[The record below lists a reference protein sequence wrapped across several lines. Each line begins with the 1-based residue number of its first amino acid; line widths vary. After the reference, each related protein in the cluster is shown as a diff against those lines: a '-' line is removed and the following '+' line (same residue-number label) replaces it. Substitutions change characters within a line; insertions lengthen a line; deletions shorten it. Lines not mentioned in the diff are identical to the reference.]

1 MGECELKRLFDV
13 VISGLSILMLSP
25 LLLLI
30 ILLLRITG
38 EGEVFF
44 SQERI
49 GKGGSLFYLHKFAT
63 MLKDSPNIGSG
74 TLTIQND
81 PRILPLGNFLRKTK
95 INELPQLF
103 NILKGDM
110 SIVGP
115 RPQSLRNFLAFSEDV
130 QKNIKLISPGLT
142 GLGSIFFSDEEEML
156 TSAVNHDEFYDSVIM
171 PYKGLLETWYVN
183 NASFIID
190 LKIVYVTALKIIF
203 PKLKPNLSNF
213 FAGMPDP
220 PKELQKFQGS

>member
-1 MGECELKRLFDV
+1 MQRLFDFF
-13 VISGLSILMLSP
+13 ISGLSILVLSP
-25 LLLLI
+25 LLLPI

-44 SQERI
+44 SQERM
-49 GKGGSLFYLHKFAT
+49 GKGGSLFSLHKFAT

-74 TLTIQND
+74 TLTVQND
-81 PRILPLGNFLRKTK
+81 PRILPLGHFLRKTK

-103 NILKGDM
+103 NVFKGDM

-115 RPQSLRNFLAFSEDV
+115 RPQSSRNFSAFSEDV
-130 QKNIKLISPGLT
+130 QKNIMLVSPGLT
-142 GLGSIFFSDEEEML
+142 GLGSIFFSDEEAML
-156 TSAVNHDEFYDSVIM
+156 TSSVNHDEFYDSVIM
-171 PYKGLLETWYVN
+171 LYKGQLETWYVN
-183 NASFIID
+183 HTTILVD

-203 PKLKPNLSNF
+203 PKQRLNLSKF
-213 FAGMPDP
+213 FDGMPNP

>member
-1 MGECELKRLFDV
+1 MQRLFDL
-13 VISGLSILMLSP
+13 VISGLSILVLSP
-25 LLLLI
+25 LLLPI

-44 SQERI
+44 SQDRM
-49 GKGGSLFYLHKFAT
+49 GKGGSLFSLHKFAT

-74 TLTIQND
+74 TLTVQND

-103 NILKGDM
+103 NVFKGDM

-115 RPQSLRNFLAFSEDV
+115 RPQSSRNFSAFSEDV
-130 QKNIKLISPGLT
+130 QKNIMLVSPGLT
-142 GLGSIFFSDEEEML
+142 GLGSIFFSDEEAML

-171 PYKGLLETWYVN
+171 PYKGQLETWYVN
-183 NASFIID
+183 HTTILID

-203 PKLKPNLSNF
+203 PNLRLNLSKF
-213 FAGMPDP
+213 FDGMPNP
-220 PKELQKFQGS
+220 PKELQKFQVS

>member
-1 MGECELKRLFDV
+1 MQRLFDL
-13 VISGLSILMLSP
+13 VISGLSILILSP
-25 LLLLI
+25 LLLPI

-44 SQERI
+44 SQDRM
-49 GKGGSLFYLHKFAT
+49 GKGGSLFSLHKFAT

-74 TLTIQND
+74 TLTVQND

-103 NILKGDM
+103 NVFKGDM

-115 RPQSLRNFLAFSEDV
+115 RPQSARNFSAFSEDV
-130 QKNIKLISPGLT
+130 QKNIMLVSPGLT
-142 GLGSIFFSDEEEML
+142 GLGSIFFSDEEAML
-156 TSAVNHDEFYDSVIM
+156 TSSVNNDEFYDSVIM
-171 PYKGLLETWYVN
+171 PYKGQLETWYVN
-183 NASFIID
+183 HTTILID

-203 PKLKPNLSNF
+203 PNLRLNLSKF
-213 FAGMPDP
+213 FDGMPNP
-220 PKELQKFQGS
+220 PKELQKFQVS

>member
-1 MGECELKRLFDV
+1 MQRLFDL
-13 VISGLSILMLSP
+13 VISGLSILILSP
-25 LLLLI
+25 LLLPI

-44 SQERI
+44 SQERM
-49 GKGGSLFYLHKFAT
+49 GKGGSLFSLHKFAT

-74 TLTIQND
+74 TLTVQND

-103 NILKGDM
+103 NVFKGDM

-115 RPQSLRNFLAFSEDV
+115 RPQSSRNFSAFSEDV
-130 QKNIKLISPGLT
+130 QKNIILVSPGLS
-142 GLGSIFFSDEEEML
+142 GLGSIFFSDEEAML

-171 PYKGLLETWYVN
+171 PYKGQLETWYVN
-183 NASFIID
+183 HRTILID

-203 PKLKPNLSNF
+203 PKLRLNLSKF
-213 FAGMPDP
+213 FDGMPNP
-220 PKELQKFQGS
+220 PKELQKFQVS

>member
-1 MGECELKRLFDV
+1 MQRLFDL
-13 VISGLSILMLSP
+13 VISGLSILVLSP
-25 LLLLI
+25 LLLPI

-44 SQERI
+44 SQERM
-49 GKGGSLFYLHKFAT
+49 GKGGSLFSLHKFAT

-74 TLTIQND
+74 TLTVQND

-103 NILKGDM
+103 NVFKGDM

-115 RPQSLRNFLAFSEDV
+115 RPQSSRNFSAFSEDV
-130 QKNIKLISPGLT
+130 QKNIILVSPGLT
-142 GLGSIFFSDEEEML
+142 GLGSIFFSNEEAML

-171 PYKGLLETWYVN
+171 PYKGQLETWYVN
-183 NASFIID
+183 HATILID
-190 LKIVYVTALKIIF
+190 LKIIYVTALKIIF
-203 PKLKPNLSNF
+203 PKLGVNLSKF
-213 FAGMPDP
+213 FDGMPNP
-220 PKELQKFQGS
+220 PKELQKFQVS

>member
-1 MGECELKRLFDV
+1 MKRLFDI
-13 VISGLSILMLSP
+13 VISGLSILVLSP
-25 LLLLI
+25 LLLPI

-38 EGEVFF
+38 EGEIFF
-44 SQERI
+44 SQKRM
-49 GKGGSLFYLHKFAT
+49 GKGGSLFSLHKFAT

-74 TLTIQND
+74 TLTVQND

-103 NILKGDM
+103 NIFKGDM

-115 RPQSLRNFLAFSEDV
+115 RPQSSRNFLAFSADM
-130 QKNIKLISPGLT
+130 QKNIMLVSPGLT
-142 GLGSIFFSDEEEML
+142 GLGSIFFSDEEAML

-171 PYKGLLETWYVN
+171 PYKGQLETWYVN
-183 NASFIID
+183 HATFLID

-203 PKLKPNLSNF
+203 PKLKLNLSKF
-213 FAGMPDP
+213 FDGMPNP
-220 PKELQKFQGS
+220 PKELQKFQVS

>member
-1 MGECELKRLFDV
+1 MQRLFDL
-13 VISGLSILMLSP
+13 VISGLSILVLSP
-25 LLLLI
+25 LLLPI

-44 SQERI
+44 SQERM
-49 GKGGSLFYLHKFAT
+49 GKGGSLFSLHKFAT

-74 TLTIQND
+74 TLTVQND

-103 NILKGDM
+103 NVFKGDM

-115 RPQSLRNFLAFSEDV
+115 RPQSSRNFSAFSEDV
-130 QKNIKLISPGLT
+130 QKNIMLVSPGLT
-142 GLGSIFFSDEEEML
+142 GLGSIFFSDEEAML

-171 PYKGLLETWYVN
+171 PYKGQLETWYVN
-183 NASFIID
+183 HASILID

-203 PKLKPNLSNF
+203 PNLRLNLSKF
-213 FAGMPDP
+213 FDGMPNP
-220 PKELQKFQGS
+220 PKELQKFQVS

>member
-1 MGECELKRLFDV
+1 MQRLFDL
-13 VISGLSILMLSP
+13 VISGLSILVLSP
-25 LLLLI
+25 LLLPI

-44 SQERI
+44 SQERM
-49 GKGGSLFYLHKFAT
+49 GKGGSLFSLHKFAT

-74 TLTIQND
+74 TLTVQND

-103 NILKGDM
+103 NVFKGDM

-115 RPQSLRNFLAFSEDV
+115 RPQSSRNFSAFSEDV
-130 QKNIKLISPGLT
+130 QKNIMLVSPGLT
-142 GLGSIFFSDEEEML
+142 GLGSIFFSNEEAML

-171 PYKGLLETWYVN
+171 PYKGQLETWYVN
-183 NASFIID
+183 HATILID
-190 LKIVYVTALKIIF
+190 LKIIYVTALTIFF
-203 PKLKPNLSNF
+203 PKLRLNHSKF
-213 FAGMPDP
+213 FDGMPHP
-220 PKELQKFQGS
+220 PKELKKFQVS

>member
-1 MGECELKRLFDV
+1 MQRLFDL

-25 LLLLI
+25 LLLPI

-49 GKGGSLFYLHKFAT
+49 GKDGALFSLHKFAT

-74 TLTIQND
+74 TLTVQND
-81 PRILPLGNFLRKTK
+81 PRILPIGHFLRKTK

-103 NILKGDM
+103 NVFRGDM

-115 RPQSLRNFLAFSEDV
+115 RPQSARNFSAYTKDV
-130 QKNIKLISPGLT
+130 QKKIMVVSPGLT
-142 GLGSIFFSDEEEML
+142 GLGSIFFSDEEAML
-156 TSAVNHDEFYDSVIM
+156 TSSVNHDEFYDSVIM
-171 PYKGLLETWYVN
+171 SYKGQLETWYVKN
-183 NASFIID
+183 RNILID
-190 LKIVYVTALKIIF
+190 LKIIYVTTLKIIL
-203 PKLKPNLSNF
+203 PKLRLNLSKF
-213 FAGMPDP
+213 FDGVPSP

>member
-1 MGECELKRLFDV
+1 MRRLFDL
-13 VISGLSILMLSP
+13 VISGFSILVLSP
-25 LLLLI
+25 MLLPI

-44 SQERI
+44 SQERM
-49 GKGGSLFYLHKFAT
+49 GKGGSLFSLHKFAT

-74 TLTIQND
+74 TLTVQND

-103 NILKGDM
+103 NVFKGDM

-115 RPQSLRNFLAFSEDV
+115 RPQSPRNFSAFSEDV
-130 QKNIKLISPGLT
+130 QKNIMLVSPGLT
-142 GLGSIFFSDEEEML
+142 GLGSIFFSDEEAML
-156 TSAVNHDEFYDSVIM
+156 TSSVNHDEFYDLVIM
-171 PYKGLLETWYVN
+171 PYKGQLETWYVN
-183 NASFIID
+183 HMTILID

-203 PKLKPNLSNF
+203 PKLRLNLSKF
-213 FAGMPDP
+213 FDGMPNP
-220 PKELQKFQGS
+220 PKELHKFQVS

>member
-1 MGECELKRLFDV
+1 MQRLFDL
-13 VISGLSILMLSP
+13 VISGLSILVLSP
-25 LLLLI
+25 LLLPI

-44 SQERI
+44 SQERM
-49 GKGGSLFYLHKFAT
+49 GKGGSLFSLHKFAT

-74 TLTIQND
+74 TLTVQND

-103 NILKGDM
+103 NVFKGDM

-115 RPQSLRNFLAFSEDV
+115 RPQSSRNFSAFSEDV
-130 QKNIKLISPGLT
+130 QKNIILVSPGLT
-142 GLGSIFFSDEEEML
+142 GLGSIFFSNEEAML

-171 PYKGLLETWYVN
+171 PYKGQLETWYVDH
-183 NASFIID
+183 ATILID
-190 LKIVYVTALKIIF
+190 LKIIYVTALKIIF
-203 PKLKPNLSNF
+203 PKLRLNLSKF
-213 FAGMPDP
+213 FDGMPNP
-220 PKELQKFQGS
+220 PKELQKFQVS

>member
-1 MGECELKRLFDV
+1 MQRLFDL
-13 VISGLSILMLSP
+13 VISGLSILVLSP
-25 LLLLI
+25 LLLPI

-44 SQERI
+44 SQERM
-49 GKGGSLFYLHKFAT
+49 GKGGSLFSLHKFAT

-74 TLTIQND
+74 TLTVQND

-103 NILKGDM
+103 NVFKGDM

-115 RPQSLRNFLAFSEDV
+115 RPQSSRNFSAFSEDV
-130 QKNIKLISPGLT
+130 QKNIILVSPGLS
-142 GLGSIFFSDEEEML
+142 GLGSIFFSDEEAML

-171 PYKGLLETWYVN
+171 PYKGQLETWYVN
-183 NASFIID
+183 HRTILID

-203 PKLKPNLSNF
+203 PKLRLNLSKF
-213 FAGMPDP
+213 FDGMPNP
-220 PKELQKFQGS
+220 PKELQKFQVS

>member
-1 MGECELKRLFDV
+1 MQRLFDL
-13 VISGLSILMLSP
+13 VISGLSILVLSP
-25 LLLLI
+25 LLLPI

-44 SQERI
+44 SQDRM
-49 GKGGSLFYLHKFAT
+49 GKGGSLFSLHKCST
-63 MLKDSPNIGSG
+63 MLKDSPNIGYG
-74 TLTIQND
+74 TLTVQND

-103 NILKGDM
+103 NVFKGDM

-115 RPQSLRNFLAFSEDV
+115 RPQSARNFSAFSEDV
-130 QKNIKLISPGLT
+130 QKNIMLVSPGLT
-142 GLGSIFFSDEEEML
+142 GLGSIFFSDEEAML
-156 TSAVNHDEFYDSVIM
+156 TSAINHDEFYDSVIM
-171 PYKGLLETWYVN
+171 PYKGQLETWYVN
-183 NASFIID
+183 HATILID

-203 PKLKPNLSNF
+203 PKLSLNLSKF
-213 FAGMPDP
+213 FDGMPNP

>member
-1 MGECELKRLFDV
+1 MKRLFDL
-13 VISGLSILMLSP
+13 VISGLSILVLSP
-25 LLLLI
+25 LLLPI

-44 SQERI
+44 SQDRM
-49 GKGGSLFYLHKFAT
+49 GKGGSLFSLHKFAT

-103 NILKGDM
+103 NVFKGDM

-115 RPQSLRNFLAFSEDV
+115 RPQSLRNFSAFSEDV
-130 QKNIKLISPGLT
+130 QKNIVLVSPGLT
-142 GLGSIFFSDEEEML
+142 GLGSIFFSDEEAML
-156 TSAVNHDEFYDSVIM
+156 TSSVNHDEFYDSVIM
-171 PYKGLLETWYVN
+171 PYKGQLETWYVN
-183 NASFIID
+183 QATTLID

-203 PKLKPNLSNF
+203 PKLRLNLSKF
-213 FAGMPDP
+213 FDGMPNP
-220 PKELQKFQGS
+220 PKELQKFQVS

>member
-1 MGECELKRLFDV
+1 MQRLFDL
-13 VISGLSILMLSP
+13 VISGLSILVLSP
-25 LLLLI
+25 LLLPI

-44 SQERI
+44 SQERM
-49 GKGGSLFYLHKFAT
+49 GKGGSLFSLHKFAT

-74 TLTIQND
+74 TLTVQND

-103 NILKGDM
+103 NVLKGDM

-115 RPQSLRNFLAFSEDV
+115 RPQSSRNFSAFSEDV
-130 QKNIKLISPGLT
+130 QKNIMLVSPGLT
-142 GLGSIFFSDEEEML
+142 GLGSIFFSDEEAML

-171 PYKGLLETWYVN
+171 PYKGQLETWYVN
-183 NASFIID
+183 HASILID
-190 LKIVYVTALKIIF
+190 LKVVYVTALKIIF
-203 PKLKPNLSNF
+203 PKLKLNLSNF
-213 FAGMPDP
+213 FGGMPNP
-220 PKELQKFQGS
+220 PKELQKFQVS

>member
-1 MGECELKRLFDV
+1 MQRLFDLV
-13 VISGLSILMLSP
+13 LSGLSILVLSP
-25 LLLLI
+25 LLLPI
-30 ILLLRITG
+30 MLLLRITG

-49 GKGGSLFYLHKFAT
+49 GKGGSLFSLHKFAT

-74 TLTIQND
+74 TLTVQND

-103 NILKGDM
+103 NVFKGDM

-115 RPQSLRNFLAFSEDV
+115 RPQSPRNFSAFSEDV
-130 QKNIKLISPGLT
+130 QKNIMLVSPGLT
-142 GLGSIFFSDEEEML
+142 GLGSIFFSDEEAML
-156 TSAVNHDEFYDSVIM
+156 TSSVNNDEFYDSVIM
-171 PYKGLLETWYVN
+171 PYKGQLETWYVN
-183 NASFIID
+183 HTTILID

-203 PKLKPNLSNF
+203 PNLRLNLSKF
-213 FAGMPDP
+213 FDGMPNP
-220 PKELQKFQGS
+220 PKELQKFQVS

>member
-1 MGECELKRLFDV
+1 MQRLFDL
-13 VISGLSILMLSP
+13 VISGLSILVLSP
-25 LLLLI
+25 LLLPI

-44 SQERI
+44 SQDRM
-49 GKGGSLFYLHKFAT
+49 GKGGSLFSLHKFAT

-74 TLTIQND
+74 TLTVQND
-81 PRILPLGNFLRKTK
+81 PRILPLGHFLRKTK

-103 NILKGDM
+103 NVFKGDM

-115 RPQSLRNFLAFSEDV
+115 RPQSSRNFLAFSADV
-130 QKNIKLISPGLT
+130 QKNIILVSPGLT
-142 GLGSIFFSDEEEML
+142 GLGSIFFSDEEAML
-156 TSAVNHDEFYDSVIM
+156 TSSVNHDEFYDAVIM
-171 PYKGLLETWYVN
+171 PYKGQLETWYVN
-183 NASFIID
+183 HATILID

-203 PKLKPNLSNF
+203 PKLRLNLSKLF
-213 FAGMPDP
+213 DGMPNP

>member
-1 MGECELKRLFDV
+1 MQRLFDL
-13 VISGLSILMLSP
+13 VISGLSILVLSP
-25 LLLLI
+25 LLLPI

-44 SQERI
+44 SQERM
-49 GKGGSLFYLHKFAT
+49 GKGGSLFSLHKFAT

-103 NILKGDM
+103 NVFKGDM

-115 RPQSLRNFLAFSEDV
+115 RPQSSRNFSAFSEDV
-130 QKNIKLISPGLT
+130 QKNIMLVSPGLT
-142 GLGSIFFSDEEEML
+142 GLGSIFFSDEEAML

-171 PYKGLLETWYVN
+171 PYKGQLETWYVN
-183 NASFIID
+183 HRTILID
-190 LKIVYVTALKIIF
+190 LKVVYVTALKIIF
-203 PKLKPNLSNF
+203 PKLRLNLSKF
-213 FAGMPDP
+213 FDGMPNP
-220 PKELQKFQGS
+220 PKELQKFQVS